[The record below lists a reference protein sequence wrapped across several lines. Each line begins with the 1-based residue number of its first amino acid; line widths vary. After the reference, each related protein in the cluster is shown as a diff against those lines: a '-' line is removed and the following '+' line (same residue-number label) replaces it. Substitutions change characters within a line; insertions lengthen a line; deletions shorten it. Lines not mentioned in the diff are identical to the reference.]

1 MEEWWMMES
10 GNLRFI
16 GVLILEIRKLCKDY
30 SSYPSFCTRRPLGI
44 VEITGSLGKPVLRIN
59 VSMNHNAENYD
70 YEQDLS
76 LY

>member
-1 MEEWWMMES
+1 MES

-16 GVLILEIRKLCKDY
+16 GVLILEICELCKDY
-30 SSYPSFCTRRPLGI
+30 SSYSREWDLGPLGI
-44 VEITGSLGKPVLRIN
+44 VETTGSLGKPVLRIN